1 MASTEPLPELSRPCV
16 LVNGALLLVFLNE
29 HNELRLC
36 VDRDGT
42 ELTPLSLRV
51 RRGVA
56 RGQPK
61 AGAENAQERA
71 TLGQRSASLHVVAG
85 GRAEGMSGA
94 PRLGQIFTVIER
106 AGKLKSWKSEKLKSG
121 PPT

>member
-1 MASTEPLPELSRPCV
+1 VAATEPPPELSRPCV

-61 AGAENAQERA
+61 AVAENAQERA

-85 GRAEGMSGA
+85 GPGGGDVGCAASG
-94 PRLGQIFTVIER
+94 PDFHSDR
-106 AGKLKSWKSEKLKSG
+106 AGRKTEILEI
-121 PPT
+121 